1 MALVATPVKLRS
13 PRSAIQRESRAPV
26 IMRPR
31 LRKLALTAHVV
42 SSVGWLGAVAG
53 FLALAVVG
61 VSSDDVQQVRAVYV
75 AMDVIAWFV
84 IVPLAFASLLTG
96 LVQSLGTP
104 WGLIRHYWVV
114 LKLVLTVV
122 ATIVLLLQME
132 GISFIADVARDTTMS
147 SGEHRGTRTSLLLHA
162 GGGLLVLLM
171 TTVLAIYKPPGLTR
185 YGRRK
190 QARAA

>member
-13 PRSAIQRESRAPV
+13 PRSAIQREIRAPM

-53 FLALAVVG
+53 FLALAVAG
-61 VSSDDVQQVRAVYV
+61 LASDDVQQVRAVYV
-75 AMDVIAWFV
+75 AMEVIAWFV

-96 LVQSLGTP
+96 LVQSLGTQ

-132 GISFIADVARDTTMS
+132 GIGFIADVARDTTMS
-147 SGEHRGTRTSLLLHA
+147 SGEYRGTRTSLLLHA

-171 TTVLAIYKPPGLTR
+171 TTVLAIYKPRGLTR

-190 QARAA
+190 QPRAT